1 MPKRRAAL
9 ANTVEDDLALVVDE
23 ALVSVE
29 VTTAAGVAEDANRN
43 EHRVGHRWKEMDESS
58 LFRKSRKVQFA
69 DVRRIHD
76 TAVGVLD

>member
-1 MPKRRAAL
+1 MPKRRDAL

-23 ALVSVE
+23 ALASVE
-29 VTTAAGVAEDANRN
+29 VTTAAGIAEDTNRN
-43 EHRVGHRWKEMDESS
+43 EHRVGHGRKEMDDSRF
-58 LFRKSRKVQFA
+58 LGKARKVQFA